1 MICATLANRHT
12 DRQFWRVILLA
23 QPFEL
28 IAVILLYC
36 SLVLDWC
43 DFFNVYQCV
52 PSSGLLSS
60 IFCVFQLYTGPNRPV
75 HQVDKWN
82 AWFFEDLSVLVS
94 AAVVTDQSV
103 CQLFNRQV
111 VRYYEILRNVRDVFM
126 AKDRVIGLQ
135 LALSVFI
142 VLVFSW
148 LLAFWLTVYLPIH
161 GLVVIFL

>member
-1 MICATLANRHT
+1 M
-12 DRQFWRVILLA
+12 
-23 QPFEL
+23 
-28 IAVILLYC
+28 
-36 SLVLDWC
+36 
-43 DFFNVYQCV
+43 

-94 AAVVTDQSV
+94 AAVVTDQSI

-161 GLVVIFL
+161 GFVVIFL